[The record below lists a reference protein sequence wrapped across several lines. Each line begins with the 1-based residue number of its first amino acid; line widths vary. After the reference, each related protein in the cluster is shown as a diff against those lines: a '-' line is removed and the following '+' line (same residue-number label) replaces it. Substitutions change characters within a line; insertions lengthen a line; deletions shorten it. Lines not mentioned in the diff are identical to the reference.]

1 MKEYRKDKR
10 LLIPR
15 DEFEEEASEGL
26 GRLSREEAE
35 ADLCELKARFEGR
48 LRRPRAIWIPAA
60 AAVVLL
66 LAASAVVVSLL
77 RERPAPDSQFAQNE
91 SAKEGMTYDDSISLA
106 AAGGVV
112 TDTALI
118 AMARPIEKEERAPI
132 APAAKGVIIPS
143 MPETTD
149 EVYTIVSEDAVMEVV
164 DDEPVV
170 SLAVVGEEMAE
181 VVVVEAIPQ
190 ARAAAVKAR
199 TVTETRE
206 VAESRD
212 EKKAVATK
220 DVADKSEPAAGA
232 AAPVIQSPAAPSGG
246 WLKYAEWAAGNIR
259 YPSGVQPVVRQEVF
273 VSFTV
278 LPDSTLTDLK
288 AVSSPGEPFTREA
301 FRLLRE
307 GPRWEP
313 ATSGGKVVAKE
324 VMVKVVFK

>member
-35 ADLCELKARFEGR
+35 TDLSELKARLEGR

-77 RERPAPDSQFAQNE
+77 RERPVPDSQLAQNE
-91 SAKEGMTYDDSISLA
+91 SAKEGMTYYDSISLA
-106 AAGGVV
+106 ATGGVV

-143 MPETTD
+143 RPETTD
-149 EVYTIVSEDAVMEVV
+149 EVYMIVAEDAVTEVV
-164 DDEPVV
+164 EDEPVV
-170 SLAVVGEEMAE
+170 EFAVVKQEMAE
-181 VVVVEAIPQ
+181 EVVVQAVPRMAQ
-190 ARAAAVKAR
+190 NDRKARAV
-199 TVTETRE
+199 TVTEDKG
-206 VAESRD
+206 A
-212 EKKAVATK
+212 KKADQEA
-220 DVADKSEPAAGA
+220 AAGQPVISSGV
-232 AAPVIQSPAAPSGG
+232 APVGG
-246 WLKYAEWAAGNIR
+246 WDEFMKWTTRNII
-259 YPSGVQPVVRQEVF
+259 YPEGIEPGIIQKVQ
-273 VSFTV
+273 VSFTI
-278 LPDSTLTDLK
+278 LPDSTLADLK
-288 AVSSPGEPFTREA
+288 VVSSPGEPFTQEA

-307 GPRWEP
+307 GPKWVP
-313 ATSGGKVVAKE
+313 AGGNAGNMTDR
-324 VMVKVVFK
+324 VMLTYVFR

>member
-35 ADLCELKARFEGR
+35 ADLGELKARVESR

-77 RERPAPDSQFAQNE
+77 RERPAPDSQLAQNE

-106 AAGGVV
+106 ATGGVV
-112 TDTALI
+112 TDTVLI
-118 AMARPIEKEERAPI
+118 AMARPIDKEERAPF

-149 EVYTIVSEDAVMEVV
+149 EAYMIVAEDAVAEVEDV
-164 DDEPVV
+164 EPVV
-170 SLAVVGEEMAE
+170 EFTVVQQAMAEE
-181 VVVVEAIPQ
+181 VVVQAMPRMAQ
-190 ARAAAVKAR
+190 YDRKARAV
-199 TVTETRE
+199 TVTEDKG
-206 VAESRD
+206 A
-212 EKKAVATK
+212 KKADQEA
-220 DVADKSEPAAGA
+220 AAGQQVISSGV
-232 AAPVIQSPAAPSGG
+232 APVGG
-246 WLKYAEWAAGNIR
+246 WDEFMKWTTRNII
-259 YPSGVQPVVRQEVF
+259 YPEGIEPRTRQKVE

-278 LPDSTLTDLK
+278 LPDSTLADLK
-288 AVSSPGEPFTREA
+288 VVSSPGELFTQEA

-307 GPRWEP
+307 GPKWVP
-313 ATSGGKVVAKE
+313 AGGNAGSMTDR
-324 VMVKVVFK
+324 VMLTFVFR